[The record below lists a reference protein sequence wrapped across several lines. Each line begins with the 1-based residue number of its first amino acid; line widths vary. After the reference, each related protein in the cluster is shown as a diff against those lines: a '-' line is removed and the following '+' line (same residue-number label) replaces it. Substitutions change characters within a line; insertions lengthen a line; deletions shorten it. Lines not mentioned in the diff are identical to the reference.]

1 MSLRFRLIGLVCVVL
16 AISLALGAM
25 IAYSNAS
32 RSVRTEMRAAF
43 LVGRQTIQSAI
54 DRVQN
59 AADPS
64 RAIDDLIASFNG
76 NRHLRVRHVGEMP
89 AFAVPTIEKSKFGR
103 PPAWFVRLIGV
114 APEGDRIPVTIGDRD
129 YGTIVIETDPHNETL
144 EVWNEFAESLA
155 TLSVFGGLT
164 MFLIYVFI
172 GRTLRPLDRLAAAL
186 EEVGDGYFRTRFGG
200 RLAPELARLRNSFNR
215 MAESLAAA
223 AAENRRLN
231 ERVLTLQEEE
241 RGELARDLHDEVSPY
256 LFAINADAA
265 TASRLIEN
273 GRLGDAA
280 AHVGSITDAVRHMQ
294 RQVRRM
300 LARLRPIG
308 LAEFGLR
315 EAIENLVAFWR
326 RRRPEIRYEVTISSE
341 CEDLT
346 DMIGTAICRIAQ
358 EALSNAVRH
367 AEPELVTISIER
379 SRDSEKGRDEVRL
392 IVEDNGRGM
401 RQPERLGYGLIGIT
415 ERVGTLGGRLSF
427 SNKSDEG
434 FAVIAALPY
443 PQSCALVSSSMQA
456 AEP

>member
-1 MSLRFRLIGLVCVVL
+1 M
-16 AISLALGAM
+16 
-25 IAYSNAS
+25 
-32 RSVRTEMRAAF
+32 
-43 LVGRQTIQSAI
+43 
-54 DRVQN
+54 
-59 AADPS
+59 
-64 RAIDDLIASFNG
+64 
-76 NRHLRVRHVGEMP
+76 
-89 AFAVPTIEKSKFGR
+89 
-103 PPAWFVRLIGV
+103 
-114 APEGDRIPVTIGDRD
+114 
-129 YGTIVIETDPHNETL
+129 
-144 EVWNEFAESLA
+144 
-155 TLSVFGGLT
+155 
-164 MFLIYVFI
+164 
-172 GRTLRPLDRLAAAL
+172 
-186 EEVGDGYFRTRFGG
+186 
-200 RLAPELARLRNSFNR
+200 
-215 MAESLAAA
+215 
-223 AAENRRLN
+223 
-231 ERVLTLQEEE
+231 QEEE